1 MKNRRSAKIRRGRSP
16 GFMYASARSRFA
28 AMRMEFLLFDLGEW
42 LDAGVNNYAKA
53 QEESWQCSSRRRGGS
68 LTRRGKKFSACSSLG
83 EGEGS
88 SLGEKV
94 DREMDGKKRGEI
106 SRGKLWKRHSRGRC
120 SSFSSGGNL
129 FGILSLR
136 GLLVVERFEIIV
148 YLFICSKGVIGSEFG
163 VGLF

>member
-53 QEESWQCSSRRRGGS
+53 QEESWQCFSRRRGGS

-94 DREMDGKKRGEI
+94 DREMDGKKEERFREESCGRGTLVEDVLPF
-106 SRGKLWKRHSRGRC
+106 R
-120 SSFSSGGNL
+120 
-129 FGILSLR
+129 
-136 GLLVVERFEIIV
+136 VVEI
-148 YLFICSKGVIGSEFG
+148 YLESWVWGGC
-163 VGLF
+163 LL

>member
-53 QEESWQCSSRRRGGS
+53 QEESWQCFSRRRGGS

-94 DREMDGKKRGEI
+94 DREMDGKKEERFREE
-106 SRGKLWKRHSRGRC
+106 SCGRC

-136 GLLVVERFEIIV
+136 GLLVVERFEIVV